1 MAVDLI
7 QLAAALRL
15 GDGVNAPTE
24 PVAGLLSRLL
34 LVSQDF
40 VEIASPDAPEHIKD
54 EAAIRLTATLFD
66 SPTAASGDR
75 YAAAW
80 RNSGAEN
87 LVSRWVVRRA
97 GSEGEGVPNV
107 GPTTGGL
114 DDDQVRAIVDEVL
127 AAHADLET
135 AHHTPPEGGGDGTDQ
150 TARDAAAAN
159 TEAATA
165 HADDANAHHTP
176 PTGGEGVG
184 DDAYDWA
191 TVGNDLLLVPTDK
204 VNLSG
209 VQNQIDEIVDQIAH
223 SEGTINAVVGV
234 LGAGS
239 ASLRYTIPIDL
250 DGLYDVSVRVK
261 ARVQVNEFANISGNL
276 HIIEDGGLG
285 LNSEIPEAVHNYHHA
300 HEGVFNFIRKGLS
313 ISPGASQIN
322 FTTLV
327 TGASPPDVHFIDV
340 MNMTITPTPAT
351 PTPPTVLVDGAAYTA
366 HGDVTVAGWRDYDF
380 VQLFYAVG
388 GTTYMTPPVNTVQ
401 LIAFTSLI
409 VPVGRNVEWTLSI
422 DAADD
427 DVITTAQSASGNAV
441 AAPTATSTITVIAW
455 RAG

>member
-1 MAVDLI
+1 MTAHNE
-7 QLAAALRL
+7 AADSHEDIGERIDTNRDNLTEHEATPHG
-15 GDGVNAPTE
+15 GDG
-24 PVAGLLSRLL
+24 
-34 LVSQDF
+34 
-40 VEIASPDAPEHIKD
+40 
-54 EAAIRLTATLFD
+54 
-66 SPTAASGDR
+66 
-75 YAAAW
+75 
-80 RNSGAEN
+80 
-87 LVSRWVVRRA
+87 
-97 GSEGEGVPNV
+97 
-107 GPTTGGL
+107 
-114 DDDQVRAIVDEVL
+114 
-127 AAHADLET
+127 
-135 AHHTPPEGGGDGTDQ
+135 GTDQ
-150 TARDAAAAN
+150 TARDAAAAAQS
-159 TEAATA
+159 TADAAQTDITD
-165 HADDANAHHTP
+165 HEDNHP
-176 PTGGEGVG
+176 GGVGSG
-184 DDAYDWA
+184 DDAYPWA

-209 VQNQIDEIVDQIAH
+209 VQNQINEIVDQIAH

-239 ASLRYTIPIDL
+239 SSLRYTLPVDL

-261 ARVQVNEFANISGNL
+261 VRVQINEFQNISGNL

-285 LNSEIPEAVHNYHHA
+285 LNTEIPEAVHNYHHA

-340 MNMTITPTPAT
+340 MNMTITSTPAT
-351 PTPPTVLVDGAAYTA
+351 PTPPAVLVDGAAYTA

-388 GTTYMTPPVNTVQ
+388 GSTYMTPPVNTVQ

-409 VPVGRNVEWTLSI
+409 VPIGRNVEWTLSI
-422 DAADD
+422 DAAAD

-455 RAG
+455 RYRLR